1 MAVDYVDG
9 LESCYYFESCDEC
22 LVDAVAN
29 GEQVTGTCDE
39 MMEMFEIPE
48 DDEEW
53 YFDDEEWYYDDEEC
67 SEEGETFD
75 CFDMTVDYV
84 DGLESCYYFESCDEC
99 IVDAVANG
107 ESVSGTCDEMMEMY
121 EIPEDDE
128 DWYYDDE
135 DMYYDDEDLYY
146 DDEEESGDCVDI
158 ISLFVENLEEC
169 YYTETEDSCWVEVV
183 VDGEAFEG
191 DCDEMME
198 EFDID
203 EEEFEAASDMMD
215 YEDYSDE
222 ESEVGDCYDVASEF
236 VEGLDYCFYVE
247 TEDDCQV
254 EASQDGRVMEGSC
267 EEMMEWFEIPE
278 DAFEEVDYE
287 DETVE
292 VVRQQRRPNRRH

>member
-1 MAVDYVDG
+1 
-9 LESCYYFESCDEC
+9 
-22 LVDAVAN
+22 
-29 GEQVTGTCDE
+29 
-39 MMEMFEIPE
+39 MMEMYDIPE
-48 DDEEW
+48 DEEEW
-53 YFDDEEWYYDDEEC
+53 YYDDEEWYYDDEEC
-67 SEEGETFD
+67 SEEGATFD
-75 CFDMTVDYV
+75 CFDMVVDYV

-107 ESVSGTCDEMMEMY
+107 EQVTGTCDEMMEMY
-121 EIPEDDE
+121 DIPEDDE
-128 DWYYDDE
+128 EWYYDDE
-135 DMYYDDEDLYY
+135 DMYYDDEDWYY

-158 ISLFVENLEEC
+158 ISMFVDNLEEC

-203 EEEFEAASDMMD
+203 EEEFEAASDMME
-215 YEDYSDE
+215 YEDE
-222 ESEVGDCYDVASEF
+222 EERDSSEVGDCYDVASEY

-278 DAFEEVDYE
+278 DAFDEEDYE